1 MVFIHKNIMLTVYI
15 GGQACVNLV
24 NQVNCFWVQKVT
36 LLDRA
41 SKVLD
46 VRSTLPS
53 IQVILSFQIILS
65 DILSGYPIRLF

>member
-1 MVFIHKNIMLTVYI
+1 MLTVYI